1 MITTP
6 AVSKSGRSRISSIP
20 PPRARTQRAV
30 RRPRRT
36 EEVAEQLKRR
46 ILSGAF
52 APGEKIPAETAL
64 ADELKVHRFTV
75 REAMNQLE
83 QMHLI
88 ARRAGVGTVV
98 LDYGEHAGVE
108 VVEYLAVSA
117 DGVVDTKVLSDL
129 LEFAR
134 VLGAEIA
141 GLAAERRSEEDLNRL
156 EMAVLKLKRETGL
169 SKLLW
174 LDFELHVALAAAA
187 DNLVPRLLLNGIRR
201 LLEKYTPYLESLWVS
216 PGSIMSGYQDVVA
229 AVGARDA
236 DRARGLMRDVWTE
249 RHARFVAS
257 FSDSTGASSAVANS
271 P

>member
-1 MITTP
+1 M
-6 AVSKSGRSRISSIP
+6 SKPSGRSRLTAAAPSRAPGQRSS
-20 PPRARTQRAV
+20 
-30 RRPRRT
+30 RRPGRT
-36 EEVAEQLKRR
+36 AEVAELLKRR
-46 ILSGAF
+46 ILSGAI
-52 APGEKIPAETAL
+52 APGDKIPAETAL
-64 ADELKVHRFTV
+64 ASELSVHRFTV

-108 VVEYLAVSA
+108 VVEYLAVSPE
-117 DGVVDTKVLSDL
+117 GVVDTKVLSDL

-141 GLAAERRSEEDLNRL
+141 GLAAERRSEEDLSRL
-156 EMAVLKLKRETGL
+156 ELAVLKLKRETVL

-187 DNLVPRLLLNGIRR
+187 NNLVPKLLLNGIRR

-216 PGSIMSGYQDVVA
+216 PGSIMSSYQDVVA
-229 AVGARDA
+229 AVGERDSE
-236 DRARGLMRDVWTE
+236 RARALMRDVWTE
-249 RHARFVAS
+249 RHALFVAS
-257 FSDSTGASSAVANS
+257 FSDPLGASSPAAS
-271 P
+271 ST